1 MNTHGK
7 SSQQQKQSGGWQPQ
21 LKGPS
26 PSRTAK
32 RSAKRPHLAPFLHGQ
47 NPLQNQ
53 AQLHKIM
60 SLFQ

>member
-1 MNTHGK
+1 MNPTGQ
-7 SSQQQKQSGGWQPQ
+7 SSQQQSGGWQPKSTQ
-21 LKGPS
+21 SL
-26 PSRTAK
+26 SRSAN
-32 RSAKRPHLAPFLHGQ
+32 RSAKRQRGVAQP